1 MGSRTTLFL
10 QKTSAD
16 LPGDFQGIYIFSKV
30 TIHSM
35 SNYLKFEFFSASF

>member
-1 MGSRTTLFL
+1 MGYRTILFL

-16 LPGDFQGIYIFSKV
+16 LPGNFPVIYIFSKV

-35 SNYLKFEFFSASF
+35 STYLKFGFFSASF